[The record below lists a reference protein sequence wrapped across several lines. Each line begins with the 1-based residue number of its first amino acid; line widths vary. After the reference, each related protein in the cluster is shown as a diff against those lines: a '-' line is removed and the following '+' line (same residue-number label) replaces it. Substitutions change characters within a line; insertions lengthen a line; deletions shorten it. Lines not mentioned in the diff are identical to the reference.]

1 MRLAGLYARSR
12 LAGYALAVLALLALA
27 SWAAALG
34 LASRPFAVPQVVLI
48 PVLVFAPLAA
58 ACVVVTGASSSLGE
72 MERTASHGLRA
83 LRFGHL
89 AGLLACAVLA
99 LLAALAWGPNH
110 GGWMLARNLLGFA
123 GLALLT
129 ARVVGGRMSWTAP
142 FVFVTVAA
150 FVGRAEE
157 RGEPGRASPL
167 AELMGLV
174 PAGEYEWWAWPLRPG
189 DDPYSW
195 AVVLALVFVGLSLV
209 CLFGTRDLSGEEQ

>member
-12 LAGYALAVLALLALA
+12 LAGYALAVLALLAPA

-34 LASRPFAVPQVVLI
+34 LVSRPFAVPEVVLV

-58 ACVVVTGASSSLGE
+58 ACVVVAGASSPFGE
-72 MERTASHGLRA
+72 TELTASHGLTA

-89 AGLLACAVLA
+89 AGLLACAALW
-99 LLAALAWGPNH
+99 LLAALAWGPGH

-129 ARVVGGRMSWTAP
+129 TRVVGGRLSWTVP

-150 FVGRAEE
+150 FMGRA
-157 RGEPGRASPL
+157 
-167 AELMGLV
+167 
-174 PAGEYEWWAWPLRPG
+174 
-189 DDPYSW
+189 
-195 AVVLALVFVGLSLV
+195 
-209 CLFGTRDLSGEEQ
+209 

>member
-12 LAGYALAVLALLALA
+12 LAGYALAVLALVALV

-34 LASRPFAVPQVVLI
+34 LVSRPFAVPEVALV

-58 ACVVVTGASSSLGE
+58 ACVVVACASSPFGE
-72 MERTASHGLRA
+72 TELTASYGLPA
-83 LRFGHL
+83 LRLGHL
-89 AGLLACAVLA
+89 AGLLTCAALA
-99 LLAALAWGPNH
+99 LLAAVAWGPGH

-123 GLALLT
+123 GLALLA
-129 ARVVGGRMSWTAP
+129 ARVVGARMSWIVP
-142 FVFVTVAA
+142 FAFVTVAT
-150 FVGRAEE
+150 FVGRAEAREEPE
-157 RGEPGRASPL
+157 RDGPL

-195 AVVLALVFVGLSLV
+195 AVVLGLVFVGLSLV
-209 CLFGTRDLSGEEQ
+209 CLFGARDLSGEEQ